1 MLIFLLKESIPRIVL
16 QPPAELALKSLQA
29 LCLDSD
35 SFILDHLNADGKT
48 LLNNCSDLK
57 INRYCHEDRARLNT
71 NPVLSEHIRQV
82 SKQINYDNLAKLA
95 ILTWNFDASSQLPP
109 EQLFHF
115 LAHPHDKDDSLY
127 LNLRTSYSNLTG
139 NYSTEQQF
147 KQEVTELLSLLG
159 KRMEGDWNVMQKCM
173 SLEQPTSTLL
183 KEIENDQEQG
193 SGNNCNDNQNSAV
206 TGPES
211 IQAQDTKQLH

>member
-35 SFILDHLNADGKT
+35 SFILGHLNADGKT

-71 NPVLSEHIRQV
+71 NPVLSEHIKQV
-82 SKQINYDNLAKLA
+82 SEQINYDSLAKLA

-109 EQLFHF
+109 EELLHF
-115 LAHPHDKDDSLY
+115 LAHPHDEDDSLY

-147 KQEVTELLSLLG
+147 KQEVTELLNFLG

-173 SLEQPTSTLL
+173 SPEQPTSTP
-183 KEIENDQEQG
+183 
-193 SGNNCNDNQNSAV
+193 S
-206 TGPES
+206 
-211 IQAQDTKQLH
+211 